1 MLQELHGVL
10 TGRVPAY
17 GRHPRW
23 SKRVTNAKPRIIPD
37 RLRVCHS
44 LAPSP
49 SAKRW
54 RDRTPADRKVSSAP
68 SARGSLRA
76 LREI

>member
-23 SKRVTNAKPRIIPD
+23 SKRV
-37 RLRVCHS
+37 
-44 LAPSP
+44 
-49 SAKRW
+49 
-54 RDRTPADRKVSSAP
+54 
-68 SARGSLRA
+68 
-76 LREI
+76 